1 MRDVWIRGVSMT
13 SFGKHLGRTGR
24 ELAEEA
30 VRSALR
36 DADVEA
42 HQVQAAF
49 VGNAAEGLMSGQ
61 ESIRAQVV
69 LRRTGLMGVPLV
81 NVENGCATASTAL
94 HLGWQSV
101 AGGMHDWVLVLGWEK
116 LCGGDRSRPLI
127 ALNASTDLTELA
139 EVFGGDEGSRRS
151 AFMDLYG
158 AFAAGN
164 GQDRF
169 SREGL
174 ALVSVKNHEHGS
186 LNPCARYTRP
196 VTLDEVLASRP
207 VSGPLTLL
215 MCSMLSDGAACLV
228 LSASP
233 PPPGERGVR
242 IAASVLASGRG
253 DDLRRPTAVQR
264 AVREAAETAGM
275 GIEDMDVVELHDAT
289 SVAELAL
296 YEEVG
301 LCPSGDAEQLL
312 RDRATWLGGRVP
324 VNTSGGLLAR
334 GHPMGATGL
343 AQVVE
348 LTLQLQARCGA
359 RQVPDAR
366 LGFAENAGGWIG
378 SDAAAC
384 CVHVLERI

>member
-13 SFGKHLGRTGR
+13 RFGKHLERTGR

-36 DADVEA
+36 DADIEP
-42 HQVQAAF
+42 HNVQAAF
-49 VGNAAEGLMSGQ
+49 VGNAADGLMSGQ
-61 ESIRAQVV
+61 ESIRAQVA
-69 LRRTGLMGVPLV
+69 LRHTGLMGVPLV

-94 HLGWQSV
+94 HLGWQAV

-116 LCGGDRSRPLI
+116 LCSEDRARPLL
-127 ALNASTDLTELA
+127 ALNASTDLTELT
-139 EVFGGDEGSRRS
+139 EVFGGDGGQRQS
-151 AFMDLYG
+151 AFLALYG

-164 GQDRF
+164 GEDRF
-169 SREGL
+169 SRESL
-174 ALVSVKNHEHGS
+174 AMVSVKNHQHGA
-186 LNPCARYTRP
+186 LNPCARYPRT
-196 VTLDEVLASRP
+196 VTQEEVLASRQ

-215 MCSMLSDGAACLV
+215 MCSMLSDGAACLL

-233 PPPGERGVR
+233 PAPGEPGVR
-242 IAASVLASGRG
+242 IAASALASGRG

-264 AVREAAETAGM
+264 AVREAADTAGM
-275 GIEDMDVVELHDAT
+275 GLEDMDVVELHDAT

-296 YEEVG
+296 YEELG
-301 LCPSGDAEQLL
+301 LCPRGDAERLVS
-312 RDRATWLGGRVP
+312 DRVTWLGGRVP

-348 LTLQLQARCGA
+348 LTLQLQGRCGA
-359 RQVPDAR
+359 RQVPGAR
-366 LGFAENAGGWIG
+366 LGLAENAGGWVG

-384 CVHVLERI
+384 CIHVLERM